1 MIIGGRVYSS
11 QHTSGQFRGL
21 RPSPATEP
29 KTVMGIEVEKTFT
42 IYESQPIA
50 GETRLYELWIDD
62 QLAWSGPGDDRAD
75 ALLSAIISATGGD
88 DELPDN

>member
-11 QHTSGQFRGL
+11 QHTSGRFS
-21 RPSPATEP
+21 RPQPPPATEP

-42 IYESQPIA
+42 IHETEPFA
-50 GETRLYELWIDD
+50 GDVRLYELRIDD
-62 QLAWSGPGDDRAD
+62 KLVWTGQGDDRAD
-75 ALLSAIISATGGD
+75 ALLDAILAATGSD